1 MKKMRLNLFF
11 ASALIALTASAQEQN
26 DATFS
31 GSMLYGFCT
40 TAYSSNTFGTG
51 TTAGEAMQLT
61 ESAIKYFTGCK
72 ITAVAVANGAQAD
85 NSTATT
91 MPITV
96 FIADKLDGEY
106 TTTVSGE
113 MDLTK
118 PLEYKEYALETPI
131 EITPGMSPIFAGFTV
146 VCDNSVGYPLVTDGQ
161 APASGTAGDWIGR
174 INDGK
179 WVWEQ
184 IGAYVGSGCVRLK
197 IEGSRLPANNVA
209 ILESHIPTYAAP
221 GSTANVGLY
230 LRNDAGNPVSSV
242 TVSYTVNGTEGST
255 VVDIPSPLIYNE
267 YTAMP
272 VIAKIN
278 VPETEGADLPFE
290 IDITGINATNAANNA
305 VAADRQ
311 ANGTYLSLTNGYDKA
326 MVVEIGTGTWCG
338 WCPMGFD
345 GVSKMREAYPD
356 GRFIPIAV
364 HINDGM
370 SESSYSRFST
380 EYAHGNAPMCVIN
393 RNTTMY
399 GTQNPTFRF
408 LNTVYPEVIAE
419 PAAVNPQITN
429 VTLNAETKRLTVD
442 ASAEFALST
451 EGEYAFA
458 YVLTE
463 SNVGPYQQHNYYS
476 PEIKEQSGAGAL
488 EWWDEQP
495 EYVNVLFGDV
505 ARQIYSFY
513 GVKNSL
519 PEAIEKG
526 KTYTHSAS
534 LQTNLVDN
542 IENCD
547 ITLMIT
553 NRKSGRIEN
562 AVRVPYSKFSSIE
575 SVEAD
580 VNSAADNVFYDIQGR
595 RVANPSAGHIYIVN
609 GKKIRL

>member
-1 MKKMRLNLFF
+1 MKKMRLNLFL
-11 ASALIALTASAQEQN
+11 ASAMIALSASAQEQN

-40 TAYSSNTFGTG
+40 TAYSANTFGAG

-61 ESAIKYFTGCK
+61 ESAIKYFAGCK
-72 ITAVAVANGAQAD
+72 ITAIAVANGAQAD
-85 NSTATT
+85 NSTATS

-96 FIADKLDGEY
+96 FLADELNGEY
-106 TTTVSGE
+106 STTISGE

-131 EITPGMSPIFAGFTV
+131 EITAGMKPFYAGFTV
-146 VCDNSVGYPLVTDGQ
+146 VCDNTVGYPLVTDGQ
-161 APASGTAGDWIGR
+161 APAAGTSGDWIGQV
-174 INDGK
+174 IDGK
-179 WVWEQ
+179 WEWAQ
-184 IGAYVGSGCVRLK
+184 IGAYTGSGCVRLK
-197 IEGSRLPANNVA
+197 IEGTRLPANNVA
-209 ILESHIPTYAAP
+209 VIESHIPTYAAP
-221 GSTANVGLY
+221 GSEANVGLY
-230 LRNDAGNPVSSV
+230 LRNDAGNTVSSV
-242 TVSYTVNGTEGST
+242 TVSYNVNGTEGST
-255 VVDIPSPLIYNE
+255 VVDIPKPLIYNDF
-267 YTAMP
+267 TISP
-272 VIAKIN
+272 VIAKIK
-278 VPETEGADLPFE
+278 VPEAEGADLPFS
-290 IDITGINATNAANNA
+290 IDITGVNANASNHAA
-305 VAADRQ
+305 AADRQ
-311 ANGTYLSLTNGYDKA
+311 AAGHYLSLAKGFDKA

-345 GVSKMREAYPD
+345 AISKMREAYPD

-380 EYAHGNAPMCVIN
+380 EYAGGSAPMCVIN
-393 RNTTMY
+393 RNTMMY

-408 LNTVYPEVIAE
+408 FNAVYPEVTAE
-419 PAAVNPQITN
+419 PAAVKPEITN

-442 ASAEFALST
+442 ATAEFALST

-463 SNVGPYQQHNYYS
+463 NNVGPDQQRNDYS
-476 PEIKEQSGAGAL
+476 PEVKEQSGAGAL
-488 EWWDEQP
+488 DWWDQQP
-495 EYVNVLFGDV
+495 EYVDVLFGDV

-519 PEAIEKG
+519 PASIEKG

-553 NRKSGRIEN
+553 NRKTGLIEN

-580 VNSAADNVFYDIQGR
+580 VNSAADNVIYDLQGR

-609 GKKIRL
+609 GNKIRL